1 MAKYLVSGSY
11 TREGAQ
17 GLLKKGGTSRRATIK
32 QLAKSMGGTIDAFYF
47 AFGDDDVS
55 VICDL
60 PDQASMTALALA
72 VGASGALSLKTTV
85 LITPEEVDAAARKT
99 VSYRAPGQ

>member
-17 GLLKKGGTSRRATIK
+17 GLLKEGGTSRRAAIE
-32 QLAKSMGGTIDAFYF
+32 QLAKSVGGTIDAFYF
-47 AFGDDDVS
+47 AFGGDDVF

-60 PDQASMTALALA
+60 PDKASMTALALA
-72 VGASGALSLKTTV
+72 VGAGGAVSLKTTV
-85 LITPEEVDAAARKT
+85 LITPEEVDAAAKKT
-99 VSYRAPGQ
+99 VNYRAPGQ

>member
-1 MAKYLVSGSY
+1 
-11 TREGAQ
+11 
-17 GLLKKGGTSRRATIK
+17 
-32 QLAKSMGGTIDAFYF
+32 MGGTIDAFYF
-47 AFGDDDVS
+47 AFGDDDVF

-72 VGASGALSLKTTV
+72 VGASGAISLKTTV
-85 LITPEEVDAAARKT
+85 LITPEEVDAAAKKT